1 MMIKAAIAAFA
12 LAGLASAAFVPMK
25 QQHAG
30 GAHNDTEEVPYVAPD
45 CICAGVV
52 PACADAALIN
62 QAMDT
67 LLLNNC
73 QIGNA
78 CAMNPTCR

>member
-1 MMIKAAIAAFA
+1 MMIKAAAVAFA
-12 LAGLASAAFVPMK
+12 LVGLTSAAFVPLK

-30 GAHNDTEEVPYVAPD
+30 AHNETEEVPYVAPD

-52 PACADAALIN
+52 PACADTALIN
-62 QAMDT
+62 QAMDA